1 MKKLLLPFLLFCN
14 VCTSFGNNCT
24 SDSTVVEDFPFEISF
39 GPNEP
44 DFPISNGGKRSPVI
58 TPQVFHNQEFIAF
71 RCHREISFS
80 YYIYG
85 VEEREILLSGSIIL
99 RARQT
104 KRIPIHCLDEGS
116 YMLTLQIGNL
126 MLKGRFEKE

>member
-1 MKKLLLPFLLFCN
+1 MKTILIIFFLTCQICSLSAN
-14 VCTSFGNNCT
+14 PNITYHVNDSSGN
-24 SDSTVVEDFPFEISF
+24 SWLSIRWDD
-39 GPNEP
+39 EP
-44 DFPISNGGKRSPVI
+44 ITDKGGKRSPVI
-58 TPQVFHNQEFIAF
+58 TPQVFHNQDFIAF
-71 RCHREISFS
+71 RSHREISFS

-85 VEEREILLSGSIIL
+85 VEERESLLSGSIIL
-99 RARQT
+99 RAHQT

>member
-1 MKKLLLPFLLFCN
+1 MKKLLLPFLLFFN
-14 VCTSFGNNCT
+14 VCTTIGNNC
-24 SDSTVVEDFPFEISF
+24 I
-39 GPNEP
+39 
-44 DFPISNGGKRSPVI
+44 FPISNGGKRSPVI
-58 TPQVFHNQEFIAF
+58 TPQVFHNHDFIAF

-85 VEEREILLSGSIIL
+85 VEERESLLSGSIIL

-126 MLKGRFEKE
+126 LLKGRFEKE